1 MNESASKEKKSLDV
15 LWVDDDFIIAES
27 ARILVESIGHKCTLV
42 MSGYDALEHLKEN
55 NCDIVFTDIGMPEM
69 NGWELA
75 EAIQIKFEKKI
86 KIIAVTGWD
95 IDQKVK
101 EEQSIDMVLQKPF
114 TLAKLKKL
122 FLDL

>member
-1 MNESASKEKKSLDV
+1 MNESTLKEKKSLDI

-27 ARILVESIGHKCTLV
+27 ARILVESIGHKCALV

-55 NCDIVFTDIGMPEM
+55 KCDIVFTDIGMPEM

-75 EAIQIKFEKKI
+75 EAIQNKFEKNI
-86 KIIAVTGWD
+86 KVIAVTGWD

-122 FLDL
+122 FLDF

>member
-1 MNESASKEKKSLDV
+1 MIVAA
-15 LWVDDDFIIAES
+15 IAG
-27 ARILVESIGHKCTLV
+27 LFF
-42 MSGYDALEHLKEN
+42 
-55 NCDIVFTDIGMPEM
+55 FTDIGMPEM

-86 KIIAVTGWD
+86 KVIAVTGWD